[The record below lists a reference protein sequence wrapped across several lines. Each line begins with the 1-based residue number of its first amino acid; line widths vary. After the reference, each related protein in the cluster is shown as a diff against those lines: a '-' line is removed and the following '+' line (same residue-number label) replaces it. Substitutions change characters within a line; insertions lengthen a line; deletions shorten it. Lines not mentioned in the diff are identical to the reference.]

1 MKRKIISIE
10 IIILILFVFSFA
22 FAQEEDTITDIE
34 EQKHYEKGG
43 YVAETGGDTLTIKKG
58 EGFDF
63 KIPEILITGQI
74 DTKILLKRETNS
86 LEDLEEI
93 KSVIYEKGK
102 ILMPYSYLN
111 EEQFSPYKYDLSKL
125 KDFVGK
131 IKLTAGSYNTI
142 LADGTIGKYFDENN
156 RFLLKLYHLNYNN
169 EIINDRNTYTHFN
182 SFACYYG
189 TRYDEF
195 NVLYR
200 IRFDINQYSNPYPLN
215 IFSSLYNLRNFSGS
229 ASFSGNIAN
238 ITGDLSLSYSYFDQI
253 NSDNYF
259 LYKENR
265 FNLKFL
271 LEKDFSVEQQK
282 RVKTTLSTDFY
293 IGENLIDDIIYN
305 PFYLDMIFKAIL
317 YFEPFVLQGGVKIQ
331 DFKLKD
337 NEFRM
342 SPYVFASYDFI
353 SGISFYATFKPQMK
367 VISNI
372 DILNLS
378 FVIANTSYKPELE
391 KVNFKAGVNINL
403 LEIFFDIYYGYKSI
417 SDYLFLNNKPGDYV
431 FTHYNC
437 DLEYSYFGLSVES
450 LHIKELK
457 ILIDYTYNNIISST
471 SNVTYLPYNSIEL
484 KFIYQPV
491 GWEFITI
498 AKGETSQYG
507 TTDKTIPPYFVLDF
521 SITKIISDNFS
532 ITGYINNI
540 LNNNYYLLYYYQQRK
555 LNLGLGVILK
565 F

>member
-1 MKRKIISIE
+1 MKRKIVFTE

-43 YVAETGGDTLTIKKG
+43 YVAETRGDTLTIKKG

-86 LEDLEEI
+86 LEDLEGI

-111 EEQFSPYKYDLSKL
+111 EEQFSPYKQDLSKL

-169 EIINDRNTYTHFN
+169 EIINDRNTYIHFN

-200 IRFDINQYSNPYPLN
+200 IKFDINQYSNPYPLN
-215 IFSSLYNLRNFSGS
+215 IFSSLYNLRNFSGNVN
-229 ASFSGNIAN
+229 FSGNIAD
-238 ITGDLSLSYSYFDQI
+238 ITGDLSLSYTYFDQI
-253 NSDNYF
+253 NSDKDF

-271 LEKDFSVEQQK
+271 LEKDFTVEQQK

-293 IGENLIDDIIYN
+293 MGENLIDSVSYN

-317 YFEPFVLQGGVKIQ
+317 YFEPFVLQGGLKIQ
-331 DFKLKD
+331 NFKFKE

-342 SPYVFASYDFI
+342 SPYVFTSYDFI
-353 SGISFYATFKPQMK
+353 SGISFYATFKPQMN
-367 VISNI
+367 VLSNI
-372 DILNLS
+372 DVLNLPFVMASS
-378 FVIANTSYKPELE
+378 FYKPELE
-391 KVNFKAGVNINL
+391 KVNLKAGVNINL
-403 LEIFFDIYYGYKSI
+403 FEIFFDIYYGYKSI

-431 FTHYNC
+431 FAHYNC
-437 DLEYSYFGLSVES
+437 NLDYSYFGLSVES
-450 LHIKELK
+450 LRIKELK
-457 ILIDYTYNNIISST
+457 ILIDYTYNNIISSN

-484 KFIYQPV
+484 KFIYQPS
-491 GWEFITI
+491 GWEFAMK
-498 AKGETSQYG
+498 AKGESFQYG
-507 TTDKTIPPYFVLDF
+507 TTDETIPPYFVLDL
-521 SITKIISDNFS
+521 SVTKIISDNFS